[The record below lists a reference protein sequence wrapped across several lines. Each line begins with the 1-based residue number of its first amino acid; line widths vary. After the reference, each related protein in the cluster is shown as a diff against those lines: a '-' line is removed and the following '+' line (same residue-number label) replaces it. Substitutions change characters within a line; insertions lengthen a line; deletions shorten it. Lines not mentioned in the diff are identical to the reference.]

1 MRQSIKQF
9 KNIYFSKF
17 SRVICPKKPLTEIW
31 GFHRILIENYCKII
45 DYQENLI
52 EIAVSVGSI
61 VISGQQMQILQITSE
76 KLIIT
81 GSIENVSM
89 IRKKG

>member
-1 MRQSIKQF
+1 MRQSIKRF
-9 KNIYFSKF
+9 KDIYFSKL
-17 SRVICPKKPLTEIW
+17 SQVICSNKPLTEIW
-31 GFHRILIENYCKII
+31 GFHRILIENYCKIL

-52 EIAVSVGSI
+52 EVAVSAGSI
-61 VISGQQMQILQITSE
+61 VISGKQMQILQINSE

-89 IRKKG
+89 IRKKV